1 MTSTIQLL
9 YILKTKLLNFMDE
22 LISILPHEKDFI
34 VMRFFIKDQVPIYD
48 VMEYIID
55 NLVPLENFVTNRDD
69 RFFLENQVLFEGL
82 KESKSKANYLKDVWK
97 QSDDAENK
105 EMIWKWF
112 EFFINLGKKY
122 RILEAEQK

>member
-1 MTSTIQLL
+1 MSSTIQLL

-22 LISILPHEKDFI
+22 LISVLPDEKDFI
-34 VMRFFIKDQVPIYD
+34 VMRFFIKDQVPILD

-55 NLVPLENFVTNRDD
+55 NLVPLESYVTNRDD

-82 KESKSKANYLKDVWK
+82 RESKSKANYFKDAWK
-97 QSDDAENK
+97 KSDDADNK

-122 RILEAEQK
+122 KLIDQ